1 MSSINKPERATQD
14 RVIALFTQQ
23 LGYRYLGNW
32 ADRAGNH
39 CVEEG
44 LLPVHLARRG
54 DRPRTAGAAPA
65 ALAAGRK
72 QHERKPVWFRRE
84 TLRTHHGDQ
93 YIQHQRGFE
102 IASVQQVSWQ
112 EVGPVGHDTVPGH
125 RAAHQYRHRL
135 DGARARLRFHGG

>member
-65 ALAAGRK
+65 ALAR
-72 QHERKPVWFRRE
+72 WTE
-84 TLRTHHGDQ
+84 T
-93 YIQHQRGFE
+93 
-102 IASVQQVSWQ
+102 
-112 EVGPVGHDTVPGH
+112 
-125 RAAHQYRHRL
+125 
-135 DGARARLRFHGG
+135 ARAQAGLVPARNAPHTPW